1 VSEALAVGRVV
12 ADLLGGL
19 SVSAAAGANAAG
31 RGDLVALLG
40 WREEMRRELE
50 RIDALLADLSAAIQR
65 EVGATEEATD
75 RARRSG

>member
-40 WREEMRRELE
+40 WREEMRSELE
-50 RIDALLADLSAAIQR
+50 RIDEVLAPWVKAVDAAVRAVQ
-65 EVGATEEATD
+65 EGTD
-75 RARRSG
+75 RQPRSG